1 MSAAIVRLVVGALA
15 LSCAACEAEE
25 SRDAQRWTPASIATD
40 QYEST
45 PTFTPDGRE
54 LYFMLSDRRFQNYRL
69 MWSRCERGAWTAPQP
84 VPFGAPAP
92 IIEADP
98 FVTHDGRRLYF
109 ISARHDPD
117 NEDFDIYVVERLPGG
132 GWSEPQRLPE
142 PVSSPG
148 AELLPRA
155 DATGRLWFGS
165 NRPGGSGE
173 GDIYT
178 ATLQPDGSWRVQNVG
193 PPVSTAHYEYEVE
206 ISADARTLVLV
217 ANRGERSRLYRFERE
232 GEAWVEKEQIP
243 GFRSVFQVGPLLSPR
258 GDRLLFAQAD
268 EVHSGEIYLIDLAA
282 APDRSWPP
290 RCGK

>member
-1 MSAAIVRLVVGALA
+1 MAARDRGGGCLVSAAIVRLVAGGLA
-15 LSCAACEAEE
+15 LSCAACEAEGSPE
-25 SRDAQRWTPASIATD
+25 AQRWSPASIATD

-54 LYFMLSDRRFQNYRL
+54 LYFMLSDRRFRNYRL

-109 ISARHDPD
+109 ISARHDPK
-117 NEDFDIYVVERLPGG
+117 NEDFDIYFVERLAEG

-155 DATGRLWFGS
+155 DASGRLWFG
-165 NRPGGSGE
+165 
-173 GDIYT
+173 
-178 ATLQPDGSWRVQNVG
+178 
-193 PPVSTAHYEYEVE
+193 
-206 ISADARTLVLV
+206 
-217 ANRGERSRLYRFERE
+217 
-232 GEAWVEKEQIP
+232 
-243 GFRSVFQVGPLLSPR
+243 
-258 GDRLLFAQAD
+258 
-268 EVHSGEIYLIDLAA
+268 
-282 APDRSWPP
+282 
-290 RCGK
+290 